1 MIKAV
6 IFDLD
11 GVLVTTDE
19 LHFAAW
25 KALADKLNIKDF
37 TKEDNVRQRG
47 VSRMAS
53 LEVVLEKTDRAFSEE
68 EKLALAEEKNE
79 IYVCSLSALSEND
92 VLSGANEFIDY
103 LKSKGIKTAVGSASK
118 NTPLILEKTKLAGK
132 FDAVSCGLDTTKSK
146 PDPEVFLIAANKL
159 GIAPCDCAVVED
171 SDAGIEAAKTGGMY
185 AIAVGAAE
193 YNPKADVAVKDLE
206 CLYRA
211 LTILV

>member
-1 MIKAV
+1 MGRS
-6 IFDLD
+6 D
-11 GVLVTTDE
+11 T
-19 LHFAAW
+19 
-25 KALADKLNIKDF
+25 
-37 TKEDNVRQRG
+37 
-47 VSRMAS
+47 
-53 LEVVLEKTDRAFSEE
+53 
-68 EKLALAEEKNE
+68 
-79 IYVCSLSALSEND
+79 
-92 VLSGANEFIDY
+92 
-103 LKSKGIKTAVGSASK
+103 
-118 NTPLILEKTKLAGK
+118 

-146 PDPEVFLIAANKL
+146 PDPEVFLISANKL